1 MKRIQQPD
9 VRLKVAGNYRPEL
22 NVIHFI
28 STRRGDPERGPMV
41 RMRTSE
47 ARIRLIQEGELVWV
61 TGPRRQDLAVLEID
75 DSIPEGNV
83 VLRDI
88 SGVTITEAVAVVKP
102 DMDTPP
108 GRYVG

>member
-1 MKRIQQPD
+1 MKPIIIPD
-9 VRLKVAGNYRPEL
+9 VRLKLSSNYRPEL

-41 RMRTSE
+41 RMRSSE
-47 ARIRLIQEGELVWV
+47 ARLRLIQEGELVWV
-61 TGPRRQDLAVLEID
+61 SGPRRQDLAVLEID
-75 DSIPEGNV
+75 DGIPEGNV

-88 SGVTITEAVAVVKP
+88 SGVTITEAVMVAKP
-102 DMDTPP
+102 DMDSPP